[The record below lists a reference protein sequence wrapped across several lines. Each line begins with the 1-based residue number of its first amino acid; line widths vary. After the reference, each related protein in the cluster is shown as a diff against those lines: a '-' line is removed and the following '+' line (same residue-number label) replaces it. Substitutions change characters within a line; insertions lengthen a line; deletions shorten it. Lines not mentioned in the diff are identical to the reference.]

1 VAYAQFE
8 GLEALEIP
16 MVKPSGYL
24 RAKSAPN
31 PHPEPFSGQPGA
43 SQPLGFEG
51 TQADFAVLVVSKGV

>member
-1 VAYAQFE
+1 
-8 GLEALEIP
+8 